1 MAPINASDAA
11 STSVLERVQDFVG
24 EHKKAIL
31 IATAAAVVA
40 GAGVAYYASTST
52 APSKPDGEGADGK
65 PKKKK
70 TGSRGARKSSKEKEK
85 KSDGPILE
93 ERKPKQDGASVEDVG
108 AYCGV
113 SAAC

>member
-1 MAPINASDAA
+1 MAPIDASDAA

-24 EHKKAIL
+24 EHKKAII

-40 GAGVAYYASTST
+40 GAGVAYYASTSSAT
-52 APSKPDGEGADGK
+52 RKPDGEGADGK
-65 PKKKK
+65 PTKKK

-85 KSDGPILE
+85 KTDGPILE
-93 ERKPKQDGASVEDVG
+93 EKKPKQDGATVEDVG

-113 SAAC
+113 SALC